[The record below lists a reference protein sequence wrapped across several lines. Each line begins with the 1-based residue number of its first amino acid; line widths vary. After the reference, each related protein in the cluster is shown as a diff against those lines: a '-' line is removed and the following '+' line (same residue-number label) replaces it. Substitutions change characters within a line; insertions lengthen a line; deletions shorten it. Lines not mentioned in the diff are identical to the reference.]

1 MSKAKV
7 DVVVSTI
14 PLDSTHPL
22 FSKVGEILERKDL
35 TGAVSGKTF
44 DPQSSNQSIDFFSVH
59 QGVQPMVLDSI
70 IGPIS
75 QYWNS
80 HNSLSTTR
88 AGLMLHR
95 RPRYLYESI
104 PASGTVKQDILK
116 GYFVARALKNFRSDK
131 ELTKDEKKKKG
142 PKLSI
147 CSSDGSKYHSFPY
160 PLLITDEIEVM
171 DYPGGLISSLAIAIV
186 ACNGTQ
192 SLEPLESYKRLQEL
206 ADLKSSASE
215 LKHWLETGDSGRG
228 PVPDAERAGR
238 KEDSADVR
246 RDVLL
251 KYISDNVSKY
261 EARFAKQSLSSDRD
275 DSQDKDLTWEIREPL
290 LEALKSLHK
299 DVAKMDFDAGE
310 DED

>member
-1 MSKAKV
+1 
-7 DVVVSTI
+7 
-14 PLDSTHPL
+14 
-22 FSKVGEILERKDL
+22 
-35 TGAVSGKTF
+35 
-44 DPQSSNQSIDFFSVH
+44 
-59 QGVQPMVLDSI
+59 
-70 IGPIS
+70 
-75 QYWNS
+75 
-80 HNSLSTTR
+80 
-88 AGLMLHR
+88 
-95 RPRYLYESI
+95 
-104 PASGTVKQDILK
+104 
-116 GYFVARALKNFRSDK
+116 
-131 ELTKDEKKKKG
+131 
-142 PKLSI
+142 
-147 CSSDGSKYHSFPY
+147 
-160 PLLITDEIEVM
+160 M